1 MTQNSQKHA
10 WLEELGKH
18 YTGENLVMVSQGSYN
33 KEHITAIILDIE
45 SKAKEA
51 GYNMSFITKLKLV
64 SVEILQ
70 NISKH
75 RVIHNEA
82 LCYFV
87 CGFGAGEVALYSG
100 NIVSKKA
107 MNVIDDRLK
116 IYIGLQANILKDF
129 YRDSLK
135 HTAISEAGNA
145 GIGLL
150 DIVYRSNQ
158 QVEYAFELFR
168 DDLYYFELKVKLPAQ
183 ARKKD

>member
-1 MTQNSQKHA
+1 MTQNSQKQV
-10 WLEELGKH
+10 WLDELGKQ
-18 YTGENLVMVSQGSYN
+18 YTGENLVLVNNGSFN

-45 SKAKEA
+45 SKAKDA
-51 GYNMSFITKLKLV
+51 GYNMSFINKLKLV

-75 RVIHNEA
+75 RVLVNEA

-87 CGFGAGEVALYSG
+87 CGFGKNEIALYSG
-100 NIVSKKA
+100 NIVTKKA

-150 DIVYRSNQ
+150 DIVYRCNQ
-158 QVEYAFELFR
+158 QVDYSFDLFR
-168 DDLYYFELKVKLPAQ
+168 DDLHYFELQVKLQAV
-183 ARKKD
+183 ARKKE